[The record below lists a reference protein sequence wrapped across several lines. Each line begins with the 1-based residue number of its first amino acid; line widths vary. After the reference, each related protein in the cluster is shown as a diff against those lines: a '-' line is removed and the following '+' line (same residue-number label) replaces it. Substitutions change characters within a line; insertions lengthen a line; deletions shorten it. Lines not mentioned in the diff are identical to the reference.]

1 LNFRDY
7 AGKIQIDTTKSLYST
22 YIQLKAIQTS
32 RVSSPYDRRK
42 GEGEKVMYQ
51 NQSPI
56 RRSSGAKAIEV
67 DQRAIQARYRLLQ
80 LIALLL
86 SAGFAVSLQLI
97 FGR

>member
-1 LNFRDY
+1 
-7 AGKIQIDTTKSLYST
+7 
-22 YIQLKAIQTS
+22 
-32 RVSSPYDRRK
+32 
-42 GEGEKVMYQ
+42 MYQ
-51 NQSPI
+51 NQLPI

>member
-1 LNFRDY
+1 
-7 AGKIQIDTTKSLYST
+7 
-22 YIQLKAIQTS
+22 
-32 RVSSPYDRRK
+32 
-42 GEGEKVMYQ
+42 MYQ
-51 NQSPI
+51 NQPPI
-56 RRSSGAKAIEV
+56 SRSSGAKAIEV